1 MSPDKKNPEL
11 NLVLFRALGSQPGPI
26 HTLLILSFQK
36 KIVCLIFSDDS
47 AQRQTTSASIL
58 EAQSAQIF
66 LSQVELHDCL
76 V

>member
-11 NLVLFRALGSQPGPI
+11 NLVLFRALGSQPGPT
-26 HTLLILSFQK
+26 HLTDTFLK
-36 KIVCLIFSDDS
+36 EKIVCLIFSDDS